1 MSVLS
6 IKKLKQLN
14 RTIGKSKYKRL
25 VNDRI
30 LYLKHQYSKPYPPDV
45 QSELDE
51 LTSMYLNAKDKS
63 ITTPAKSNSKKL
75 SYIDKQKIK
84 NIYNHK

>member
-25 VNDRI
+25 INDRI
-30 LYLKHQYSKPYPPDV
+30 LHLKHQHSKPYPIDV
-45 QSELDE
+45 QSEINE

-63 ITTPAKSNSKKL
+63 ITIQPKPNNKKL
-75 SYIDKQKIK
+75 SYRDKQKIK

>member
-25 VNDRI
+25 INDRI
-30 LYLKHQYSKPYPPDV
+30 LHLKHQYSKPYPPDV

-51 LTSMYLNAKDKS
+51 LISMYLNAKDKS
-63 ITTPAKSNSKKL
+63 INTPVKSNNKKL

>member
-14 RTIGKSKYKRL
+14 RTIGRGKYKRL
-25 VNDRI
+25 IQDRI
-30 LYLKHQYSKPYPPDV
+30 LYLKHQYSKPYPKEI

-63 ITTPAKSNSKKL
+63 IYPAKSNNKKL

>member
-25 VNDRI
+25 INDRI

-45 QSELDE
+45 QSEIDE

-63 ITTPAKSNSKKL
+63 INTSPKSNNKKL

>member
-14 RTIGKSKYKRL
+14 RTIGKGKYKRL
-25 VNDRI
+25 INDRI
-30 LYLKHQYSKPYPPDV
+30 LHLKHQYSKPYPIDV

-51 LTSMYLNAKDKS
+51 LTNLYLMKS
-63 ITTPAKSNSKKL
+63 
-75 SYIDKQKIK
+75 
-84 NIYNHK
+84 